1 MWRNACGMLV
11 CPGADEAWQQIVE
24 TSASDSMWHSLRNC
38 VAYQVMSYSI
48 NWNDITFVGRM
59 TFYYLFLIFLQAGVW
74 QNLLIKGIPDV
85 MYPAAFKLAIVLR
98 HTPSDLVVN
107 FLGNMLHL
115 HPQSVSTYWFSYHL
129 PSHLIFWTRTLKNL
143 IKLYFLARFDS
154 VRFSLTDWRWSLLRE
169 LWGWCR
175 YIR

>member
-1 MWRNACGMLV
+1 MDRIV
-11 CPGADEAWQQIVE
+11 DFRYSHVE
-24 TSASDSMWHSLRNC
+24 TLKHNIYQYNIMVTGVFRRARRMCRITNVAQCLRYAGLSWGRRSVAADCRNFSLRFY
-38 VAYQVMSYSI
+38 VAFFKKLCRLSGTELFNKLI
-48 NWNDITFVGRM
+48 DDITWVGRM
-59 TFYYLFLIFLQAGVW
+59 IYILLFVSDFLQAGVW

-129 PSHLIFWTRTLKNL
+129 PSHLIF
-143 IKLYFLARFDS
+143 
-154 VRFSLTDWRWSLLRE
+154 
-169 LWGWCR
+169 
-175 YIR
+175 